1 MAPTSLCLTQ
11 LCFFPAI
18 RGQSS
23 TCTDECLKKW
33 SVSSSWVPMIP
44 SVLYPKKFLEV
55 GSSHTRSSTLTP
67 SWDLDLRSSPRVM
80 SDGLPESRTS
90 LTWCQT
96 DHPAM

>member
-1 MAPTSLCLTQ
+1 MVQSSFTLEELTLCLTQ

-44 SVLYPKKFLEV
+44 SCNIPMLK
-55 GSSHTRSSTLTP
+55 HLT
-67 SWDLDLRSSPRVM
+67 
-80 SDGLPESRTS
+80 
-90 LTWCQT
+90 
-96 DHPAM
+96 